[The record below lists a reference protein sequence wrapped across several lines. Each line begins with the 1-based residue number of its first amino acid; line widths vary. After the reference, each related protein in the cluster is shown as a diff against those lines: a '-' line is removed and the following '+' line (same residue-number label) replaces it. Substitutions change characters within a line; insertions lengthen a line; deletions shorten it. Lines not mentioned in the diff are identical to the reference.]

1 MFLMKIILSYII
13 KSNDSVTMCKLNE
26 SNSTVETYS
35 NNGHVPPS
43 ILNPNERSIG
53 LSKIRVLFTNGWL
66 VCSFERQIQNDSI
79 GDKFFDLNNMYY
91 LLTAKGDLDKN
102 CIYKISLLLLIFI

>member
-1 MFLMKIILSYII
+1 
-13 KSNDSVTMCKLNE
+13 MCKLNE
-26 SNSTVETYS
+26 SYSTVETYS
-35 NNGHVPPS
+35 NSGHVPPS

-53 LSKIRVLFTNGWL
+53 LSKIRVSFTNGWL

-102 CIYKISLLLLIFI
+102 CIYKISLLLLI